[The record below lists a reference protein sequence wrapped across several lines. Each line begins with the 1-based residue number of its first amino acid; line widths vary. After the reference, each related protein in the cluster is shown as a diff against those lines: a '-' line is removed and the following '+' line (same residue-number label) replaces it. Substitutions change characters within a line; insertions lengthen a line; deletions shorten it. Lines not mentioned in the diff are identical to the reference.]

1 MAAPQSK
8 VEDFKLPK
16 IQLQGGDL
24 IADLEEHRSNDIL
37 TYVFGLE
44 LQKQFNAIVHEH
56 CNGCQIDHP
65 SQLEHMC
72 LWLEDDDFFEVDE
85 ILTEA
90 LAKVDIAY
98 VKALYVETANVL
110 RLDISWPL
118 NLFDQLI
125 KGHKKQWEQLRRF
138 GVVVTA
144 IHNMNF
150 IAIPDLQ
157 ELMQA
162 VDAARAK
169 VDKLEERI
177 SRSSSKD

>member
-1 MAAPQSK
+1 MAAQQNK
-8 VEDFKLPK
+8 VEDLQLPK

-24 IADLEEHRSNDIL
+24 VADLEEHRSNDIL

-44 LQKQFNAIVHEH
+44 LQKQFNVIVHER
-56 CNGCQIDHP
+56 CNGCQIGHP

-72 LWLEDDDFFEVDE
+72 LWIEDDEVEVDE
-85 ILTEA
+85 ILNEA
-90 LAKVDIAY
+90 LAKVDITY

-110 RLDISWPL
+110 HLDISWPL
-118 NLFDQLI
+118 NLFDYLI

-157 ELMQA
+157 ELMEA
-162 VDAARAK
+162 VDVARAK
-169 VDKLEERI
+169 VDKLEERC
-177 SRSSSKD
+177 RQ